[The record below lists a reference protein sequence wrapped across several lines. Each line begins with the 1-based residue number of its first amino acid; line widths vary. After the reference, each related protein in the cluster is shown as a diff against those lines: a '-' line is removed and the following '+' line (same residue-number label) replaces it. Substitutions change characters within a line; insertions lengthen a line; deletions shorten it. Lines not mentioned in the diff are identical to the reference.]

1 MPLSLS
7 IRTLTK
13 ADLEAADVV
22 VREAYN
28 VPSNAPG
35 GKARLQRYLTLQP
48 DGWFLAVLDGKFV
61 GLVGAIDYGPFAYIG
76 LMSVSPSVQRRGIG
90 RVLMTHLIA
99 WLDGRACPSA
109 LLDATPVGAP
119 LYELFAFIEDDKTA
133 QWHNISLHSHEREAL
148 AARAAFVN
156 AYGSYNIDASFMLPE
171 PLYSPVARQLSLQ
184 QSAEIPD
191 LAAFDK
197 QYFGASRANVFAS
210 LLSDYP
216 QAAFVVRDENG
227 HISGYLFKQ
236 ARTIGPW
243 VASTP
248 EDAETLLRH
257 VLALPFFGAYSVNV
271 SVANQHAS
279 RLLSH
284 YGFRQQRVLSHMR
297 RGHAPLRDR
306 TKLYAQTSFA
316 LG

>member
-35 GKARLQRYLTLQP
+35 GKSRLQRYLTLQP

-76 LMSVSPSVQRRGIG
+76 LMSVSPGVQRRCIG
-90 RVLMTHLIA
+90 RALMTHLIA
-99 WLDGRACPSA
+99 LLDGRACPSA

-133 QWHNISLHSHEREAL
+133 QWHH
-148 AARAAFVN
+148 
-156 AYGSYNIDASFMLPE
+156 NIDASFMLPE
-171 PLYSPVARQLSLQ
+171 PLYSPVARQLSLL

-197 QYFGASRANVFAS
+197 QYFGAPRANVFAS
-210 LLSDYP
+210 LLPDYP
-216 QAAFVVRDENG
+216 QAAFVTRDENG

-257 VLALPFFGAYSVNV
+257 VLALPFFGAYSINV

-306 TKLYAQTSFA
+306 IKLYAQTSFA